1 MYVPYVHV
9 VCMNV
14 SKSCI
19 FIFAQSIYF
28 YSGGGAFDEPPPTLL
43 VLEFSLLLFTLATAC
58 LIFFIE
64 SDVALHPLLSVLIS
78 LSTVCTNKEMFFVA
92 NLST

>member
-1 MYVPYVHV
+1 MFLYLFVQLQIYL
-9 VCMNV
+9 
-14 SKSCI
+14 
-19 FIFAQSIYF
+19 FSIYF
-28 YSGGGAFDEPPPTLL
+28 YSGGGAFDEPPPTP
-43 VLEFSLLLFTLATAC
+43 LEFSLLLFIVATAC

-78 LSTVCTNKEMFFVA
+78 LSTVCTSKLMFFVA